1 MEVRE
6 HFKFANQFWRS
17 QMISFFILGHWDPRI
32 KVNTKIMRE
41 KKKCEEPK
49 KAANCR
55 PR

>member
-41 KKKCEEPK
+41 KKNEPK